1 MNRDEFLAALRG
13 EIDSLDLHDRNR
25 FLDYYRE
32 MIDDCIENGMPE
44 ADAVASMGDVRSI
57 AERIL
62 SDIEPNADANINPNI
77 TPDLTPNAD
86 SDTDKN
92 KQDPGEENT
101 KKSSIGH
108 DLMVALIVMTAV
120 IWIPL
125 IFAAAAVI
133 LAVYIVMWSVV
144 LVAYSLSVAFIAATA
159 ATIHF
164 AVTSAITGSLGI
176 TTISVGGAF
185 ICFGLSILC
194 IILSIKLT
202 KWTARLAVVFSKSLN
217 RAFGKKTLNHNIIK
231 TGVQ

>member
-62 SDIEPNADANINPNI
+62 SDIDSNADLNSSVNLDM
-77 TPDLTPNAD
+77 TPDLTPSVD
-86 SDTDKN
+86 PDTDKN
-92 KQDPGEENT
+92 KQDPGEGNS

-108 DLMVALIVMTAV
+108 DLMVALIVITSV

-144 LVAYSLSVAFIAATA
+144 LVAYSLSFAFIAATS

-164 AVTSAITGSLGI
+164 AVTSAITGSLGMTI
-176 TTISVGGAF
+176 ISVGGAF

-202 KWTARLAVVFSKSLN
+202 KWTARLAVAFSKSLN
-217 RAFGKKTLNHNIIK
+217 RAFGKKY
-231 TGVQ
+231 